1 MYLFLLVNSSGVWY
15 NDEGQKSKSMDLEV
29 GMKLKFDYN
38 NMMRD
43 AIGKQGLEE
52 SAFDKHAKDIQAAFQ
67 TVMDNRGKGWQ
78 EWCDL
83 PFNQN
88 EIVEEMLA
96 YCGEIGKKADSF
108 VVLGIGGSALGPLA
122 VASALL
128 HLHHN
133 ELPAS
138 KRKAPKLYVE
148 DNVDPERMAA
158 LFDVIDL
165 KTAYFNVITKSG
177 ETSETLSQFV
187 ILYKALKDALGEEEA
202 KKHIIVTTTIGK
214 GTLYRLAEKEGF
226 KIYGVGAGVG
236 GRFSV
241 LCPVGLVPF
250 AVLGLDVKAL
260 LKGAAAMAEACYIGD
275 VRKNPA
281 LNSAFLQ
288 VMAMQSGKNISVL
301 MPYADSLKFMAD
313 FYCQLWAESL
323 GKAEDINGKTVHTGQ
338 TPAKSLGVTDQ
349 HSQVQLYTEGPFD
362 KVVTFLAVDEFR
374 TTQVITDDKAIDA
387 GEFLK
392 NHTMNELIN
401 AERKATE
408 FALRKAQRANFTI
421 TLPTVTEETVG
432 ELLMYFMYETA
443 FAGAMLHIDTFNQP
457 GVEEGKKATFAMLGR
472 VGYEEKMKEINAAPK
487 LEKFII

>member
-1 MYLFLLVNSSGVWY
+1 
-15 NDEGQKSKSMDLEV
+15 
-29 GMKLKFDYN
+29 MKLKFDYN

-43 AIGKQGLEE
+43 AIGDKGIEE
-52 SAFDKHAKDIQAAFQ
+52 SAFEKHAKDIDGAFRA
-67 TVMDNRGKGWQ
+67 VMDNRGKGWQ

-83 PFNQN
+83 PFSQD
-88 EIVEEMLA
+88 EYIDELIS
-96 YCGEIGKKADSF
+96 YCTDIKNKAGSF
-108 VVLGIGGSALGPLA
+108 VVLGIGGSALGPMS

-138 KRKAPKLYVE
+138 RRKAPKLYVE

-165 KTAYFNVITKSG
+165 KDAYFNVITKSG
-177 ETSETLSQFV
+177 ETSETLSQFI
-187 ILYKALKDALGEEEA
+187 ILYKALKDALGEAEA
-202 KKHIIVTTTIGK
+202 KKRIVVTTTIGK
-214 GTLYRLAEKEGF
+214 GTLYSLAEKEGF
-226 KIYGVGAGVG
+226 KVYGVGPGVG

-250 AVLGLDVKAL
+250 AVMGLDVKAI
-260 LKGAAAMAEACYIGD
+260 LKGAAAMAEACYQAD
-275 VRKNPA
+275 VKKNPA

-288 VMAMQSGKNISVL
+288 YLSMKDGKNISVL
-301 MPYADSLKFMAD
+301 MPYADSLKYMAD

-323 GKAEDINGKTVHTGQ
+323 GKAVDLKGKTVHTGQ

-362 KVVTFLAVDEFR
+362 KVVTFLAVEEFR
-374 TTQVITDDKAIDA
+374 ATQTITDDKDIPA

-392 NHTMNELIN
+392 GHTMNELIN

-408 FALRKAQRANFTI
+408 FALKKAGRANFTV
-421 TLPTVTEETVG
+421 TLPVVNEETVG

-443 FAGAMLHIDTFNQP
+443 FAGAMLGIDTFDQP

-472 VGYEEKMKEINAAPK
+472 KGYEQKLAEINAAPK
-487 LEKFII
+487 LDKYIINK